1 MLVEV
6 EDDLPDVS
14 DNLFAVCPHGGCEEE
29 LQAAQRPVF
38 REIHDDL
45 VTAVRVIEPLKRDLS
60 AHPLVLEW
68 HSLSLQK
75 RRFVVV
81 AFHIRKPP
89 WDMVLVELEEAG
101 DSEELPF
108 CLAVQLGRQSIHSD
122 IAFCHELAR
131 AASDW
136 VLFRLSIGDLTVDYG
151 IFQAAERKE
160 LSRSELRQAAAEMKQ
175 VMLAAKAAKLA
186 QGLTANKKRKSRNS
200 NKRKSKG
207 KRSQTLA
214 PDVSDMEWNS
224 ASESGGSASD
234 FGADTGSVAAPASSS
249 AGPARRGSA
258 SDFAADTSSV
268 AAPAS
273 SSAGPARSKRV
284 KQSRSIPWGPFQ
296 IAPIVPAAGH
306 SGWGAICGQ
315 HCDRGNSLSCKKAM
329 NRGSLTDAECVLR
342 LKRWLLAGHSDQ
354 NWPVHRRRSHHV
366 ELGGKGLQDF
376 AQGMSEEAM
385 DALVASWA

>member
-1 MLVEV
+1 MLVEA

-75 RRFVVV
+75 RRFAVV

-89 WDMVLVELEEAG
+89 WDMVLLELEEAG

-224 ASESGGSASD
+224 ASESGGSALGRHRQCCSAC
-234 FGADTGSVAAPASSS
+234 FFVRWTGSQGLSFRLCGRHQQCCS
-249 AGPARRGSA
+249 ACFFVRW
-258 SDFAADTSSV
+258 T
-268 AAPAS
+268 
-273 SSAGPARSKRV
+273 
-284 KQSRSIPWGPFQ
+284 
-296 IAPIVPAAGH
+296 
-306 SGWGAICGQ
+306 
-315 HCDRGNSLSCKKAM
+315 
-329 NRGSLTDAECVLR
+329 GSL
-342 LKRWLLAGHSDQ
+342 
-354 NWPVHRRRSHHV
+354 
-366 ELGGKGLQDF
+366 
-376 AQGMSEEAM
+376 
-385 DALVASWA
+385 

>member
-1 MLVEV
+1 MLVEA

-186 QGLTANKKRKSRNS
+186 QGLTANKKGKAETPTNEKAKASGRRPWLQMFRTWSGILPLKAGAPLLTLGQTPAVLQRLLLRPLDRLAGAQLQTLRQTPAVLQRLLLRPLDRLALSVSSSLGPFPGVHSKSRRLFRPLATVVGEPS
-200 NKRKSKG
+200 ADSIATEETVCLARK
-207 KRSQTLA
+207 L
-214 PDVSDMEWNS
+214 
-224 ASESGGSASD
+224 
-234 FGADTGSVAAPASSS
+234 
-249 AGPARRGSA
+249 
-258 SDFAADTSSV
+258 
-268 AAPAS
+268 
-273 SSAGPARSKRV
+273 
-284 KQSRSIPWGPFQ
+284 
-296 IAPIVPAAGH
+296 
-306 SGWGAICGQ
+306 
-315 HCDRGNSLSCKKAM
+315 
-329 NRGSLTDAECVLR
+329 
-342 LKRWLLAGHSDQ
+342 
-354 NWPVHRRRSHHV
+354 
-366 ELGGKGLQDF
+366 
-376 AQGMSEEAM
+376 
-385 DALVASWA
+385 

>member
-1 MLVEV
+1 MLVEA

-160 LSRSELRQAAAEMKQ
+160 LSRSELRQAVAEMKQ
-175 VMLAAKAAKLA
+175 VMLAAKAAKHA

-234 FGADTGSVAAPASSS
+234 FGADTG
-249 AGPARRGSA
+249 
-258 SDFAADTSSV
+258 SV

-385 DALVASWA
+385 DALVASWF

>member
-1 MLVEV
+1 MLVEA

-14 DNLFAVCPHGGCEEE
+14 DNLFSVCPHGGCDEE

-186 QGLTANKKRKSRNS
+186 QGLTANKKGKAETPTNEKAKASGRRPWLQMFRTWSGILPLKAGAQLQTLRQTPAVLQRLLLRPLDRLALSVSSSLGPFPGVHSKSR
-200 NKRKSKG
+200 RLF
-207 KRSQTLA
+207 RPLA
-214 PDVSDMEWNS
+214 TVVGEPS
-224 ASESGGSASD
+224 AD
-234 FGADTGSVAAPASSS
+234 
-249 AGPARRGSA
+249 
-258 SDFAADTSSV
+258 
-268 AAPAS
+268 
-273 SSAGPARSKRV
+273 
-284 KQSRSIPWGPFQ
+284 SI
-296 IAPIVPAAGH
+296 ATEETV
-306 SGWGAICGQ
+306 
-315 HCDRGNSLSCKKAM
+315 SCKKAM

-385 DALVASWA
+385 DALVASWF

>member
-1 MLVEV
+1 MLVEA

-14 DNLFAVCPHGGCEEE
+14 DNLFAVCPHGGCDEE

-108 CLAVQLGRQSIHSD
+108 CLAAQLGRQSIHSD

-234 FGADTGSVAAPASSS
+234 FG
-249 AGPARRGSA
+249 
-258 SDFAADTSSV
+258 ADTSSV